1 MSWEG
6 ILKDFSKNELDAK
19 RKVLSDDDRNFM
31 GQNDLF
37 FLSLYLTKWGN
48 SHYADDVMK
57 LSNELEDL
65 LLYVKEELE
74 ETGE

>member
-1 MSWEG
+1 MLRE
-6 ILKDFSKNELDAK
+6 K
-19 RKVLSDDDRNFM
+19 
-31 GQNDLF
+31 
-37 FLSLYLTKWGN
+37 N

>member
-1 MSWEG
+1 M
-6 ILKDFSKNELDAK
+6 
-19 RKVLSDDDRNFM
+19 SDDDRNFM

>member
-37 FLSLYLTKWGN
+37 FLSLYL
-48 SHYADDVMK
+48 MK